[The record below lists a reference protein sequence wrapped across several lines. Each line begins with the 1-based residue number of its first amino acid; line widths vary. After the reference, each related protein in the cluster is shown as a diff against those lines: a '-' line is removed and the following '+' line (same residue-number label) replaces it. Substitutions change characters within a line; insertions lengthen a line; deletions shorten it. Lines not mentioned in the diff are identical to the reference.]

1 MDQARRIGVNARIWM
16 KREKGEGDMEL
27 FDGGTSEGVKEEE
40 KVEGRGRR
48 QKKKPVW
55 VTLLLET
62 RPIK

>member
-1 MDQARRIGVNARIWM
+1 MREFGSRERERGGGYGIVRRRYVC
-16 KREKGEGDMEL
+16 
-27 FDGGTSEGVKEEE
+27 EGVEEEE